1 MARLGRYFVAD
12 QPLHVIQRGNNKSR
26 IFHTRDDATFFL
38 GWLGDAAERYGLS
51 LHAYVLMPNHIH
63 LLASPKDE
71 ESLPRTMQSVGRRY
85 VRYLNR
91 RMERSGTLW
100 EGRYRATVVDTEAYL
115 FRVVRYIELN
125 PVRAGLAPD
134 ASAYRWSSHRANAL
148 GQPDPLI
155 TPHALYDTLG
165 ADAPARAQAYRALFD
180 DTLGDDMLKTIR
192 ESTNRGWALG
202 DDAFRARMSVA
213 GGRRAMPLAKGRTR
227 AVRPTETPAQPS
239 PDFLAG

>member
-26 IFHTRDDATFFL
+26 IFFTRDDATFFL

-51 LHAYVLMPNHIH
+51 IHAYVLMPNHIH
-63 LLASPKDE
+63 LLASPATAD
-71 ESLPRTMQSVGRRY
+71 SLPRTMQSVGRRY

-100 EGRYRATVVDTEAYL
+100 EGRYRATVVDTDAY
-115 FRVVRYIELN
+115 FMRVSRYIELN
-125 PVRAGLAPD
+125 PVRAALSPD
-134 ASAYRWSSHRANAL
+134 PGAYRWSSHRANAL
-148 GQPDPLI
+148 GAADPVL
-155 TPHALYDTLG
+155 TPHALYLSLG
-165 ADAPARAQAYRALFD
+165 NDASERAASYRALF
-180 DTLGDDMLKTIR
+180 TEGLSPDMLAAIR

-202 DDAFRARMSVA
+202 DEAFQERMSA
-213 GGRRAMPLAKGRTR
+213 GGRRAKPLAKGRTR
-227 AVRPTETPAQPS
+227 MNALPAPSHVS